1 MSKKMIVVNARM
13 LRKDRLDGTGWF
25 AFETLRRITA
35 AHPEIRFLF
44 LFDRPFDTEFLFS
57 ENVTGRV
64 VYPPI
69 RHGLLYYP
77 WYQIGVKRILQSLT
91 PDLFLSPDG
100 LLPLGVKC
108 KQLAVIHDLNFHY
121 YPQDLP
127 YWTSRYFNRYYPAA
141 VKAANRIATVSE
153 YTKRDLIKTY
163 HADPEKIDVVYNGV
177 QDGFAPVPE
186 EEKKRI
192 RDQYTDG
199 ENYFLFIGSLHPRK
213 NVPRLLEA
221 FEQCKKQRDSR
232 MKLVIAGSLFW
243 GKKEIDAALKKMSA
257 RQDIIFTGRT
267 SDRDLNRLMAGA
279 FCLTFVPYFEG
290 FGLPLLEA
298 MQSDVPIIS
307 GNTTSLPEVAGNAA
321 LYVDPFTV
329 EEIAAAMTRMT
340 TDVALRQSL
349 IEHGRIQRQKFSWEK
364 TAEKLWSSIEKT
376 FQ

>member
-1 MSKKMIVVNARM
+1 
-13 LRKDRLDGTGWF
+13 
-25 AFETLRRITA
+25 
-35 AHPEIRFLF
+35 
-44 LFDRPFDTEFLFS
+44 
-57 ENVTGRV
+57 
-64 VYPPI
+64 
-69 RHGLLYYP
+69 
-77 WYQIGVKRILQSLT
+77 
-91 PDLFLSPDG
+91 
-100 LLPLGVKC
+100 
-108 KQLAVIHDLNFHY
+108 
-121 YPQDLP
+121 
-127 YWTSRYFNRYYPAA
+127 
-141 VKAANRIATVSE
+141 
-153 YTKRDLIKTY
+153 
-163 HADPEKIDVVYNGV
+163 
-177 QDGFAPVPE
+177 
-186 EEKKRI
+186 
-192 RDQYTDG
+192 
-199 ENYFLFIGSLHPRK
+199 
-213 NVPRLLEA
+213 
-221 FEQCKKQRDSR
+221 

-279 FCLTFVPYFEG
+279 FCLTFVHYFEG